1 MPSDLKAYKVR
12 WLEPIETGFRGH
24 KVYMMPPPSSGGVV
38 LKTALA
44 LTEKMEIEKH
54 KFLSGD
60 ELHLLGEILASS
72 FRGRTLLGDPDFV
85 KNPVAFLTSN
95 DFVTAAAK
103 AIDLKKATA
112 KAPLDEKDVQKESET
127 THYSVLDKDGN
138 AVALTVTLNGS
149 YGAGVVS
156 EKFGIALNNE
166 MDDFTTKPG
175 VPNLFGLIQGAGNVV
190 EPGKRPLSSMSPTL
204 VEKDGK
210 IVMALGA
217 QGGPRIISSVF
228 QILHRSFATGL
239 DMDAAIQ
246 APRVHH
252 QVLPNVLYAD
262 PNRLS
267 PDVLENLRKRGHTV
281 EESPVAK
288 AYGVKLN
295 SSGILEGAFDA
306 RGEGATGGF

>member
-1 MPSDLKAYKVR
+1 
-12 WLEPIETGFRGH
+12 
-24 KVYMMPPPSSGGVV
+24 
-38 LKTALA
+38 
-44 LTEKMEIEKH
+44 LTEKLELEKY
-54 KFLSGD
+54 KPLSSD

-72 FRGRTLLGDPDFV
+72 FRGRTLLGDPDFY
-85 KNPVAFLTSN
+85 KNPIGFLTSN
-95 DFVTAAAK
+95 EFVSKAVK

-112 KAPLDEKDVQKESET
+112 KAPLEEKDVQKESET

-149 YGAGVVS
+149 YGSGVVS

-175 VPNLFGLIQGAGNVV
+175 VPNRYGLVQGNGNIV

-210 IVMALGA
+210 IIMALGA

-228 QILHRSFATGL
+228 QILHRSLSSGF
-239 DMDAAIQ
+239 DMDLAIQ

-252 QVLPNVLYAD
+252 QVLPNTLYAD

-288 AYGVKLN
+288 AYGVKKN
-295 SSGILEGAFDA
+295 AAGILEGAFDA
-306 RGEGATGGF
+306 RGEGAGGGF